1 MTAALDLLLICLIE
15 VSLHNKLKVTLWYV
29 QAWKC
34 VNVCVCVRVCG
45 VYVCAHQD
53 FSLPIERLL
62 HSILGTQTNP
72 TPLQRFITPKQ
83 KAPPVTSQAH
93 LL

>member
-1 MTAALDLLLICLIE
+1 MICA
-15 VSLHNKLKVTLWYV
+15 SLEM
-29 QAWKC
+29 C
-34 VNVCVCVRVCG
+34 ECVCVCVRVCG